1 MKVKKHHEFSEN
13 TKLKYLLQYLIHAQE
28 NRAHLQ
34 VNKHLHTF
42 PFLFLILIELFIL
55 RKL

>member
-1 MKVKKHHEFSEN
+1 MKVKKHHEFSKN

>member
-42 PFLFLILIELFIL
+42 PFLFLILTELFIL

>member
-1 MKVKKHHEFSEN
+1 MKVKKHHEFSKN

-28 NRAHLQ
+28 NQAHLQ
-34 VNKHLHTF
+34 VNKRLHTF
-42 PFLFLILIELFIL
+42 PFLFLISTELFIL